1 MMSLRFSKQ
10 EIFRSFRFLIGY
22 LTFFPAVACADV
34 AGTLNNFLSYLT
46 GDVGKVVSCLAIVS
60 VGFACF
66 VLGKLPKSYVIS
78 VVVGI
83 GLIFGS
89 SALVNTLAT

>member
-1 MMSLRFSKQ
+1 MQ
-10 EIFRSFRFLIGY
+10 
-22 LTFFPAVACADV
+22 TFFERKEKMRGVKYVFLYLGAFPTLACADV
-34 AGTLNNFLSYLT
+34 AGTLQNFLDYLT
-46 GDVGKVVSCLAIVS
+46 GPVGKVVSALAIVS

-66 VLGKLPKSYVIS
+66 ALGKLSKTYVIA

-89 SALVNTLAT
+89 AALVNTLAS

>member
-1 MMSLRFSKQ
+1 MQGFSRKDLIRGSQ
-10 EIFRSFRFLIGY
+10 YCLIFLAA
-22 LTFFPAVACADV
+22 FPTLACADV
-34 AGTLNNFLSYLT
+34 SRTLNNFLSYLT
-46 GDVGKVVSCLAIVS
+46 GDVGKVVACLAIVS

-66 VLGKLPKSYVIS
+66 ALGKLPKSYVIA

-89 SALVNTLAT
+89 AALVNTLAA

>member
-1 MMSLRFSKQ
+1 MRIFSRKDF
-10 EIFRSFRFLIGY
+10 FRGLSYYCFVLGFLPG
-22 LTFFPAVACADV
+22 FACADV
-34 AGTLNNFLSYLT
+34 VGTLQNFLDYLT
-46 GDVGKVVSCLAIVS
+46 GPLGKVVAALAVVS

-66 VLGKLPKSYVIS
+66 ALGKLSKTYVIA

-89 SALVNTLAT
+89 AALVNTLTA